1 LILFLLWRL
10 SGNALALTVVVRIDN
25 DGVFFGFGVPFA
37 RFEGLAKEFAQK
49 NPKTLEVEASGRRL
63 LAARFPEADIGYF
76 VRAVSAW
83 GGYEGIAGRILR
95 RNSTLQLRTAF
106 QEASSQITS
115 EIPNVPAALAA
126 LNKLSGLGTP
136 SFASK
141 HLRFLFPEYCPVF
154 DSILQEALPYSFD
167 PRGYGE
173 FARDCCTL
181 AKELSQRAIIS
192 PWPERNRVWVAA
204 DAEAALYTYVLEISE
219 NEG

>member
-1 LILFLLWRL
+1 M
-10 SGNALALTVVVRIDN
+10 RIDN
-25 DGVFFGFGVPFA
+25 DGVFFGFGVPLA

-49 NPKTLEVEASGRRL
+49 NPKTLEVEARGRRL
-63 LAARFPEADIGYF
+63 LASCFPEMDIGNF
-76 VRAVSAW
+76 VRAVCAW
-83 GGYEGIAGRILR
+83 GGYDGIAGRILR
-95 RNSTLQLRTAF
+95 RNSAVQLRAAL
-106 QEASSQITS
+106 QEASSHITS
-115 EIPNVPAALAA
+115 ETPNLPAALAT
-126 LNKLSGLGTP
+126 LNKLSGLGAP

-154 DSILQEALPYSFD
+154 DSILQQALPYSFD

-192 PWPERNRVWVAA
+192 PWPERNGVWLAA
-204 DAEAALYTYVLEISE
+204 DAEVALYTYVLEISE